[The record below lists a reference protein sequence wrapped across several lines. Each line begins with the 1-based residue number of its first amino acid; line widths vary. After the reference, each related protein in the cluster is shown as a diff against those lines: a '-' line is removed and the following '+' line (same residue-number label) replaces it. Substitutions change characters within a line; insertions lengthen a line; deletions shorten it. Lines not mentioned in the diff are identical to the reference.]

1 MKSKSDSELESI
13 HLCYKQYTL
22 DALNAYLIEVR
33 NRNLKIN
40 NTTEIEKWVKK
51 LEIQKF
57 KDSLSVVPKLTWGS
71 IPIKNEVINL
81 RKFLGLEIFVQTRV
95 HSVTPKPIISKAFT
109 EFPTLCLLSKKEFP
123 RGLESI
129 TNNSEWRELANEII
143 IVTIYNLQSLG
154 VISIIAFQDEFSYL
168 GLIRF
173 YRESISVKLLKT
185 NKTGDTLSD
194 LIINVLEMLDTNKES
209 DYNFTNVL
217 TLLINNTI
225 GKKRVHFPE
234 KKFIINILKIY
245 SEKNKFVD
253 ISFSKSN
260 LGLISNYSLILD
272 ESEKIKL
279 QSQYE
284 NSERMKIVSKETTDI
299 DLFIFCKIKKYLSDE
314 FFRHQID
321 TG

>member
-1 MKSKSDSELESI
+1 
-13 HLCYKQYTL
+13 
-22 DALNAYLIEVR
+22 
-33 NRNLKIN
+33 
-40 NTTEIEKWVKK
+40 
-51 LEIQKF
+51 
-57 KDSLSVVPKLTWGS
+57 
-71 IPIKNEVINL
+71 
-81 RKFLGLEIFVQTRV
+81 
-95 HSVTPKPIISKAFT
+95 
-109 EFPTLCLLSKKEFP
+109 
-123 RGLESI
+123 
-129 TNNSEWRELANEII
+129 
-143 IVTIYNLQSLG
+143 
-154 VISIIAFQDEFSYL
+154 
-168 GLIRF
+168 
-173 YRESISVKLLKT
+173 
-185 NKTGDTLSD
+185 
-194 LIINVLEMLDTNKES
+194 MLDTNKES